1 MKIFAL
7 LIGIGYAYILFLFI
21 PKRIEKDH
29 RELEHGYYVGAIKQL
44 VIYIIA
50 YIAYTYFY
58 DWLKEFFIK

>member
-21 PKRIEKDH
+21 PKRIEKEH
-29 RELEHGYYVGAIKQL
+29 RELEPGHYVGAIKQL

>member
-21 PKRIEKDH
+21 PKRIEKEH
-29 RELEHGYYVGAIKQL
+29 RELEPGYYVGAVKQL

-58 DWLKEFFIK
+58 DWLKGFFIK

>member
-21 PKRIEKDH
+21 PKCIEKEH
-29 RELEHGYYVGAIKQL
+29 RELEPGYYVGALKQL